1 MTGRAKNITNR
12 IEVDIEKNRE
22 DSNWAK
28 VIELAEHLKEK
39 SPEYGKLDLI
49 DGITD
54 ESCSYFSV
62 FIRFSNWGRKIGELF
77 GRMAS
82 A

>member
-22 DSNWAK
+22 DSSWAK

-39 SPEYGKLDLI
+39 SPEYGKLKPI
-49 DGITD
+49 D
-54 ESCSYFSV
+54 
-62 FIRFSNWGRKIGELF
+62 
-77 GRMAS
+77 
-82 A
+82 